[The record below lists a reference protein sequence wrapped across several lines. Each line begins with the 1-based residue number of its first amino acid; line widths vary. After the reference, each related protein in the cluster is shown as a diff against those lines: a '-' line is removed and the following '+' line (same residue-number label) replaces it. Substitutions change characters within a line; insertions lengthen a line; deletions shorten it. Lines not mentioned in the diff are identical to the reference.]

1 MKRIGFVS
9 MPFMGHLNPMS
20 ALARILQSRGH
31 DVIFIGIPD
40 VGPIVHAA
48 NLKFASYCE
57 KEFPKGSIAEAFAPV
72 ARLHGMEALQFIS
85 KKIVPSLDTAALE
98 NLTGRLAETGV
109 QALVLDMGHRF
120 LGLVPMSLNI
130 PYVQIWNGLHI
141 DGSGSTAP
149 PFVSWPY
156 EATPEARAR
165 NIEILKRVGA
175 IVSPIFEVAKPFAQR
190 TGLQIDWSKPTTT
203 DSRLAIITQTPKE
216 FDLPGFPA
224 PANFIYAGPFH
235 DGDGREKVSFPWEKL
250 TGKPLIYASLGSL
263 VNGLDHVYKAVLG
276 AVEKIP
282 EVQVVLSVGENLNP
296 DDLGKIPSNVIIVRS
311 APQIELLKIAEL
323 CITHAG
329 LNTALEALGKGVP
342 MVAIPIGFDQPGVAA
357 RIAHHGAGEFVELE
371 NLTMERLLELI
382 RKVLENPSYRDRAC
396 YFQTLIAKTR
406 GLEVAAEAIERAF
419 DLRPAIVAST
429 QNQA

>member
-1 MKRIGFVS
+1 M
-9 MPFMGHLNPMS
+9 
-20 ALARILQSRGH
+20 
-31 DVIFIGIPD
+31 
-40 VGPIVHAA
+40 
-48 NLKFASYCE
+48 
-57 KEFPKGSIAEAFAPV
+57 
-72 ARLHGMEALQFIS
+72 
-85 KKIVPSLDTAALE
+85 E

-165 NIEILKRVGA
+165 NIEILKKVGA